1 MTNTASGAVAF
12 TGVVAPEEA
21 SSRTYDVVIVG
32 AGIAASIVASELTR
46 EQGVRVLIIEAGLGH
61 VMTQEGYQ
69 GFVET
74 FYSAINKDNNAPYPM
89 NPNADMPRA
98 SVLKQLA
105 PGETTDDAY
114 WVQFGP
120 YVSDSSYSRVLG
132 GTTMH
137 WEGKTIRM
145 LRQDFKMKTTYGQGL
160 DWPIGLDDLMPYY
173 RRAESEIG
181 VSGEVSSQREL
192 GVEFED
198 GYVYPM
204 HEMPP
209 SYLDTVVA
217 KDFDGMRVCLD
228 DKKYELKLTT
238 FPQGR
243 NGIPNEAYRKWNGGK
258 LFAPVGAVTFHQS
271 EEGERCQGNTNCV
284 PICPVQAKY
293 DARKTLVKALASAR
307 VDVLTQAV
315 ASEVHFDTANGA
327 VKEITVKIYQ
337 DRERADYRTFK
348 VRGRVFIL
356 AANAVENAR
365 LLLESAL
372 RSNLKLNE
380 RIGQHL
386 MDHPYLLAW
395 GQMRQNGGVGRGP
408 LVTSG
413 ISNLRNGSFRRKQ
426 AAFSVDIHNDGWGW
440 ADGSPVSKVMTAVDD
455 LNKYG
460 RALRQELVDA
470 ISRQLLL
477 AFMVEMPPERT
488 NCVTVDPAYP
498 DALGNLRPKI
508 KLNVPDYSMA
518 GIEYARNFSRLMFQR
533 IGAED
538 FTQYD
543 RQDYGYRTYN
553 GQGYEIRG
561 GNHLAGTHIMGTSS
575 ADSVV
580 DSYQKSWDH
589 PNLYVIGAGS
599 MPTIG
604 TSNTTLSIT
613 ALCLRTSEAIARE
626 LKQGPELRSGGQ
638 GQ

>member
-1 MTNTASGAVAF
+1 
-12 TGVVAPEEA
+12 VVAPEEA

-32 AGIAASIVASELTR
+32 AGIAAAIIANELSKEPGFRTLIV
-46 EQGVRVLIIEAGLGH
+46 EAGLGH
-61 VMTQEGYQ
+61 ALSQEGYQ
-69 GFVET
+69 GFLET
-74 FYSAINKDNNAPYPM
+74 FYSAVNKDNNAPYPK
-89 NPNADMPRA
+89 NPNAEMPR
-98 SVLKQLA
+98 SSLLKRLA
-105 PGETTDDAY
+105 PGETNSDAY

-145 LRQDFKMKTTYGQGL
+145 LRPDFEMRKRYGQGL

-173 RRAESEIG
+173 RRAEWEIG
-181 VSGEVSSQREL
+181 VSGDVAGQRAL
-192 GVEFED
+192 GAEFED

-209 SYLDTVVA
+209 SYLDNVVGN
-217 KDFDGMRVCLD
+217 DFNGMKVRVEEEE
-228 DKKYELKLTT
+228 YELRLST

-243 NGIPNEAYRKWNGGK
+243 NGIPNQAYRPWNAGK
-258 LFAPVGAVTFHQS
+258 LFEPVGAVTFHQS

-293 DARKTLVKALASAR
+293 DSRKTLVKALNTGR

-315 ASEVHFDTANGA
+315 ASQVHFDKANGA
-327 VKEITVKIYQ
+327 VKELTVKVYEN
-337 DRERADYRTFK
+337 RERSGHRTFK
-348 VRGRVFIL
+348 VRGKIFIL

-365 LLLESAL
+365 LLLESGL
-372 RSNLKLNE
+372 RGKVKLNE

-386 MDHPYLLAW
+386 MDHPYLLTWAL
-395 GQMRQNGGVGRGP
+395 MRKNGGVGRGP

-413 ISNLRNGSFRRKQ
+413 ICNLRNGSFRSKH
-426 AAFSVDIHNDGWGW
+426 AAFAVDIHNDGWGW
-440 ADGSPVSKVMTAVDD
+440 VNGSPVSKLMTAVDD
-455 LNKYG
+455 RNKYG
-460 RALRQELVDA
+460 RVLRQDLVNQ
-470 ISRQLLL
+470 ISRELLL
-477 AFMVEMPPERT
+477 ATMVEMPPERT

-508 KLNVPDYSMA
+508 KLDVPEYSMA
-518 GIEYARNFSRLMFQR
+518 GIEYARNLSRLVFQR

-543 RQDYGYRTYN
+543 PQNYGYRTYK

-561 GNHLAGTHIMGTSS
+561 GNHLAGTHIMGTSTRN
-575 ADSVV
+575 SVV

-589 PNLYVIGAGS
+589 PNLYLVGAGS

-604 TSNTTLSIT
+604 TSNTTLTIT
-613 ALCLRTSEAIARE
+613 ALCLRSAEAITKD
-626 LKQGPELRSGGQ
+626 LKHV
-638 GQ
+638 

>member
-1 MTNTASGAVAF
+1 MAIAASGSAEIIR
-12 TGVVAPEEA
+12 VVAPEEA
-21 SSRTYDVVIVG
+21 ASRTYDVVIVG
-32 AGIAASIVASELTR
+32 AGVAASVVASELTKDPD
-46 EQGVRVLIIEAGLGH
+46 VRILLIEAGLGH
-61 VMTQEGYQ
+61 VLTQDGYQ
-69 GFVET
+69 TFIET
-74 FYSAINKDNNAPYPM
+74 FYSAIDKDNNAPYPM

-98 SVLKQLA
+98 SRLRQLTA
-105 PGETTDDAY
+105 GQTNPDAY

-137 WEGKTIRM
+137 WEGKTPRM
-145 LRQDFKMKTTYGQGL
+145 LRSDFEMKKRYGHGL

-173 RRAESEIG
+173 RRAERELG
-181 VSGEVSSQREL
+181 VSGEVSSQRTL

-209 SYLDTVVA
+209 SYLDQVVA
-217 KDFDGMRVCLD
+217 EDFNGMKVVLDGHEYDLS
-228 DKKYELKLTT
+228 LTT
-238 FPQGR
+238 FPQAR
-243 NGIPNEAYRKWNGGK
+243 NGAPNEEYRRWNDGK
-258 LFAPVGAVTFHQS
+258 LFDPVSAVTFHQS

-293 DARKTLVKALASAR
+293 DARKTLVKALATGR
-307 VDVLTQAV
+307 VDVLVQSV
-315 ASEVHFDTANGA
+315 ASEVHFDKTNGA
-327 VKEITVKIYQ
+327 VTGITVKTYQ
-337 DRERADYRTFK
+337 DRERSEYRSFD
-348 VRGRVFIL
+348 VRGRIFIL

-365 LLLESAL
+365 LLLESAV
-372 RSNLKLNE
+372 RSGITLNE

-395 GQMRQNGGVGRGP
+395 GLLRRNGGVGRGP

-413 ISNLRNGSFRRKQ
+413 VSTLRDGSFRRNQ
-426 AAFSVDIHNDGWGW
+426 AAFAVDIHNDGWGW

-460 RALRQELVDA
+460 SALRQELIDV

-477 AFMVEMPPERT
+477 AFMVEMPAERT

-498 DALGNLRPKI
+498 DALGNYRPKVT
-508 KLNVPDYSMA
+508 LAAPDYSMA
-518 GIEYARNFSRLMFQR
+518 GIEYARKFSRLMFER
-533 IGAED
+533 VGAED
-538 FTQYD
+538 YTHYD
-543 RQDYGYRTYN
+543 PQNYGYRTYN

-561 GNHLAGTHIMGTSS
+561 GNHLSGTHIMGTGRG
-575 ADSVV
+575 DSVV

-589 PNLYVIGAGS
+589 PNLYLIGAGS

-604 TSNTTLSIT
+604 TSNTTVTIT
-613 ALCLRTSEAIARE
+613 ALCLRTSEAIARD
-626 LKQGPELRSGGQ
+626 LKQHTAELRGGGQ
-638 GQ
+638 